1 MSDNIYQPP
10 QSEVDISQESHQPFY
25 VVSKQK
31 FWILFAATFGIY
43 SLYWFYQH
51 WRQYKRFTGTSIW
64 PVPRAIFSVFFAHSL
79 FRSIRNMADEQG
91 YPPPISPGLLATIYV
106 VFSLLSNGADRA
118 AARDIGSP
126 FSDVVSFFTI
136 WVVGSVLYQVQKAAN
151 AASKDPGGETNSV
164 LTAANIIWIVL
175 GVIFWILMLIGIY
188 TIITYTG
195 FE

>member
-91 YPPPISPGLLATIYV
+91 YSPPISPGLLATIYV

-118 AARDIGSP
+118 AARD
-126 FSDVVSFFTI
+126 
-136 WVVGSVLYQVQKAAN
+136 WQSVFRCCFILH
-151 AASKDPGGETNSV
+151 D
-164 LTAANIIWIVL
+164 L
-175 GVIFWILMLIGIY
+175 GRWQRVISGAKSGQRSIQRSWRRDQ
-188 TIITYTG
+188 
-195 FE
+195 